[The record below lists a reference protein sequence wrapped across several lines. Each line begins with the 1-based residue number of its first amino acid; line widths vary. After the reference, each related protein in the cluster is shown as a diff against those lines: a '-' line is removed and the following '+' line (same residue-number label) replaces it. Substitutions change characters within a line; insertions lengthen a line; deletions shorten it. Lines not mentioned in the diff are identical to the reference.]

1 MADIA
6 QFSGAMLQRLVKLI
20 KDEAASLPEKPRF
33 MEVCGTHT
41 VAIFRSGI
49 RQLLDGYV
57 ELCSGPGCP
66 VCVTPDL
73 IIDQAIEYARQGCI
87 LTSYGDMLRVPGSE
101 TSLLGVRAN
110 GAEVKVVT
118 SPLEALA
125 VAVANPEKTVLF
137 LAVGFET
144 TAPGTALLL
153 EQVIEQKISNLKLLL
168 GHKLIPPA
176 MAVLVGDRQQQISGF
191 ICPGHVAAVT
201 GIRPFQALS
210 AEYKI
215 PCVVAGFE
223 TYDLLIT
230 ILMLIRQLQAER
242 VTTENEYQRVVKPEG
257 NPLALSLIDRYF
269 ELSDTDWR
277 GFGSIG
283 QSGLRLRPEYQGYD
297 ALRTIPVTV
306 VATPVNQ
313 ACRCGEVLRG
323 MVTPPQCPLFGT
335 VCTPQSPVGPC
346 MVSGEGVCLIYFRYS
361 GC

>member
-1 MADIA
+1 MADIPH
-6 QFSGAMLQRLVKLI
+6 FSGAMLQRLVQLI
-20 KDEAASLPEKPRF
+20 KDEAAFLPEKPRF

-73 IIDQAIEYARQGCI
+73 IIDQAIAYARQGCI
-87 LTSYGDMLRVPGSE
+87 ITSYGDMLRVPGSE
-101 TSLLGVRAN
+101 TSLLGARAG
-110 GAEVKVVT
+110 GAVVKVVT

-125 VAVANPEKTVLF
+125 VATADPEKTVLF

-153 EQVIEQKISNLKLLL
+153 EEVIAQKITNLKLLM

-176 MAVLVGDRQQQISGF
+176 MAVLLGDHQQRISGF

-201 GIRPFQALS
+201 GMRPFQALS
-210 AEYKI
+210 ASDHI

-223 TYDLLIT
+223 TYDLLVT
-230 ILMLIRQLQAER
+230 ILMLIRQLRAGY
-242 VTTENEYQRVVKPEG
+242 TITENEYQRVVKPEG
-257 NPLALSLIDRYF
+257 NPLALDLIDRYF
-269 ELSDTDWR
+269 EPVDTDWR
-277 GFGSIG
+277 GFGIIRR
-283 QSGLRLRPEYQGYD
+283 SGLRLRPEYQAYD
-297 ALRTIPVTV
+297 ALRMIPVK
-306 VATPVNQ
+306 VAAAPLNQ

-323 MVTPPQCPLFGT
+323 SLTPPECPLFGA
-335 VCTPQSPVGPC
+335 VCTPQSPAGPC
-346 MVSGEGVCLIYFRYS
+346 MVSGEGVCLVYFRYQ
-361 GC
+361 G